1 MARKIFKRAG
11 LRRDKNFSDVASSK
25 QSLNNLLDTLV
36 SDPDA
41 SFISEDLDAI
51 RNLFTTGLTPDEYR
65 QFIGSSVRETSIDG
79 STNAV
84 IPAITYQNRL
94 DKFKVASGV
103 PRLNGGNGLT
113 AKYFNQDSIED
124 TADIF
129 TGISTGL
136 PIPNDTFWEA
146 GDFQYTRKIHPQSV
160 TAAGGVQWEG
170 FFIPTQTGTYVFNT
184 SSTLGYTVDFED
196 AGYSGVG
203 LGTYTEYGRVG
214 LVAPTNGSTVSGT
227 INASNRT
234 ITIPT
239 ATAVNVGI
247 GMTLSQFLLP
257 SGGANVTLGAKVE
270 GVNRDTGVITI
281 ESGGIIASGSSNVAF
296 GRPLGESVSTT
307 FNTYPLEK
315 FRRYRIRYRVFVPD
329 GAAPN
334 RDSLRGIKRS
344 ITFTFK
350 TPGSISSAFLRYN
363 NLYSLDY
370 DFSDASKGDVN
381 KFLEQSVLFGGN
393 KKDGTERI
401 GASTQPGYV
410 RVETN
415 KKVDIRYEPKDSLS
429 KIERKTISTTWVAGE
444 KIIPIS
450 DTTNIEIGNY
460 VFGTGLTSNINIPVR
475 VIDVII
481 NNFIIIDNATTSNGN
496 NVPLTFVDHRGFVK
510 RVTASSTSS
519 GTIQFSANN
528 NTDNLK
534 TKQIAIW
541 NGSAKYTGITT
552 NGSANTIQYDPAG
565 STFAARNVYFYESRG
580 LIDTAL
586 AAFCVPSET
595 KCVLVATAASIN
607 DSQIVLNDITG
618 LSGGSRKIQGA
629 PFPSGTLLGTI
640 DPGTKVVQ
648 LVDVNGNPAQLL
660 KNIEPNSRFT
670 VTLANE
676 DKTLC
681 CPPTDTSPPFNPT
694 ADGLETNLGSSVSLR
709 FNGGNLIFDNL
720 SATVDTTNITAL
732 LSGSTNNSTERIELK
747 GGDGVVYNLLCE

>member
-136 PIPNDTFWEA
+136 PIPSDTFWEA

-170 FFIPTQTGTYVFNT
+170 FFIPTQTGTYVFDT
-184 SSTLGYTVDFED
+184 SSTLGYTIDFED

-203 LGTYTEYGRVG
+203 LGTYTEYARVG

-227 INASNRT
+227 INASHNT

-296 GRPLGESVSTT
+296 GRPLGESVFTT

-315 FRRYRIRYRVFVPD
+315 FRRYRIRYRVFVPA

-334 RDSLRGIKRS
+334 RDSLRGIQRS
-344 ITFTFK
+344 ITFRFK
-350 TPGSISSAFLRYN
+350 TPGNVSFAFLRYN

-481 NNFIIIDNATTSNGN
+481 NEFIIIDNATTSNGN

-510 RVTASSTSS
+510 RVTASGSGGTMTIASS
-519 GTIQFSANN
+519 G
-528 NTDNLK
+528 NTTGLK
-534 TKQIAIW
+534 SKQIAIW
-541 NGSAKYTGITT
+541 NGSTKFTGITT
-552 NGSANTIQYDPAG
+552 NGSGNQV
-565 STFAARNVYFYESRG
+565 TFSPSQGFGTRAVYFYESRG
-580 LIDTAL
+580 LIDKAL
-586 AAFCVPSET
+586 NAFCIPAQT
-595 KCVLVATAASIN
+595 QCVLVNSATSSGATQLTVES
-607 DSQIVLNDITG
+607 VTG
-618 LSGGSRKIQGA
+618 LNNGWVVQGF
-629 PFPSGTLLGTI
+629 PFASGTTI
-640 DPGTKVVQ
+640 TAIS
-648 LVDVNGNPAQLL
+648 GNTITLSQATT
-660 KNIEPNSRFT
+660 KNIVAGANFTATNSGADRQ
-670 VTLANE
+670 
-676 DKTLC
+676 LC
-681 CPPTDTSPPFNPT
+681 CPPTDTSPPFN
-694 ADGLETNLGSSVSLR
+694 AIEEGLESTSTSPNIEIT
-709 FNGGNLIFDNL
+709 GGNVVFDSLIATVNTSKITTY
-720 SATVDTTNITAL
+720 SATDK
-732 LSGSTNNSTERIELK
+732 SNNRLQLK
-747 GGDGVVYNLLCE
+747 GGDGTTYNILCV